1 MLDRTSLS
9 TPHPSDTS
17 TRTSTGTPTSSPNDG
32 GQPRTPVSV
41 RTPDPR
47 VAALR
52 RRAGD
57 TSQAGAGP
65 VSIRASTPNRM
76 SRAGHSE
83 NADTKP
89 KLSYPA
95 PRAAHAFPFAHR
107 PGETAAAIVRR
118 ADSPQEAAMSVD
130 AHQRAEQGRA
140 SYSSAASASP
150 TANRPETYKTL
161 SPPFGSFA
169 AVPGIVG
176 VAVPADYRD
185 DPRLGPIAKEWMAEP
200 YVRGR
205 DGVVRRFPPSGGLN
219 SNYLQ
224 QLRQGVIYDG
234 PPENVTHRFAGFGV
248 SEDHQQAAFMIDNY
262 PVSSIKAGE
271 FSVYPL
277 PGGKHM
283 VPQPGFS
290 DCTYACELML
300 LLDRGKVDLSD
311 NAKLPAGVGVRGD
324 THHLIASLKDRPGC
338 EPLVVPHTINYGRNW
353 FGKQDESRQKAWRD
367 LKDKID
373 QFGPCIMEKG
383 SHVVMLDNIREENGA
398 FFLTIRDPFHGANV
412 ELRDS
417 AALFGGLGG
426 KSDSAIRFTAIF
438 LREQQPR

>member
-1 MLDRTSLS
+1 M
-9 TPHPSDTS
+9 
-17 TRTSTGTPTSSPNDG
+17 
-32 GQPRTPVSV
+32 
-41 RTPDPR
+41 
-47 VAALR
+47 
-52 RRAGD
+52 
-57 TSQAGAGP
+57 
-65 VSIRASTPNRM
+65 
-76 SRAGHSE
+76 
-83 NADTKP
+83 
-89 KLSYPA
+89 
-95 PRAAHAFPFAHR
+95 
-107 PGETAAAIVRR
+107 
-118 ADSPQEAAMSVD
+118 D

-353 FGKQDESRQKAWRD
+353 FGKTRREPPKGLAGFKGQDRSIRAVHHGKRLARRDARQHQR
-367 LKDKID
+367 
-373 QFGPCIMEKG
+373 
-383 SHVVMLDNIREENGA
+383 RERGV
-398 FFLTIRDPFHGANV
+398 FLTIRDPFHGANV

-417 AALFGGLGG
+417 AALFGGLGEVG
-426 KSDSAIRFTAIF
+426 
-438 LREQQPR
+438 